1 MNLLAQV
8 PGPDWVAFIAQTGV
22 AGAVLVW
29 FMFRVETI
37 LKGMIA
43 AMDRFSR
50 AMLLIV
56 IALKQAP
63 PGVKD
68 QAAEVIRELDE
79 PKKP

>member
-1 MNLLAQV
+1 MTPS

-29 FMFRVETI
+29 FMFRTEGI
-37 LKGMIA
+37 LKRNIDSI
-43 AMDRFSR
+43 DRLSR
-50 AMLLIV
+50 SMLLMI

-68 QAAEVIRELDE
+68 QATEIVRELDQ
-79 PKKP
+79 PKTP